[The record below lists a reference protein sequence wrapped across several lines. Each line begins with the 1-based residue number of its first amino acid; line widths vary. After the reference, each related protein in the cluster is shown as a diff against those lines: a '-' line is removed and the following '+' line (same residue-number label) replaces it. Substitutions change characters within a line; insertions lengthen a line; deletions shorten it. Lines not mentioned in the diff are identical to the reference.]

1 MASFVKVV
9 SINKKKLGVTIII
22 IGLMIILFGLEKN
35 FDVKLK
41 FTALMQNDIKSLTQ
55 YNGLKGRLKY
65 ELPSSWSCRNQE
77 VFGDEIV
84 YHSDFKSADGRIN
97 GFVQVWNLKG
107 NLKEFLRNSEI
118 ISKKQNLYKDYN
130 IRQIDINGTNGYLL
144 EYTITKEIG
153 DSYRGIEYFMKQGGQ
168 FLRFSFFVKDT
179 DFKENMPT
187 IFETIVK
194 TMKYR

>member
-1 MASFVKVV
+1 MKVLF
-9 SINKKKLGVTIII
+9 INKRKLGVTIII
-22 IGLMIILFGLEKN
+22 IGLMTILFGLEKN

-55 YNGLKGRLKY
+55 YSGLKNRLKY
-65 ELPSSWSCRNQE
+65 KLPSNWDCRVQDI
-77 VFGDEIV
+77 FGDEIV
-84 YHSDFKSADGRIN
+84 YHSNFKSADGKIN

-107 NLKEFLRNSEI
+107 NLKIFLQNSRS
-118 ISKKQNLYKDYN
+118 ISEKQNLYKSYN
-130 IRQIDINGTNGYLL
+130 MSRININGRNGYLV
-144 EYTITKEIG
+144 EYIITKEIG
-153 DSYRGIEYFMKQGGQ
+153 DSYRGIEYFIEEGKQ
-168 FLRFSFFVKDT
+168 FCRFSFFVKDM

>member
-1 MASFVKVV
+1 MKVIL
-9 SINKKKLGVTIII
+9 INKRKLGVTIII

-35 FDVKLK
+35 FDMKLK

-55 YNGLKGRLKY
+55 YSGLKNRLKY
-65 ELPSSWSCRNQE
+65 KLPSNWICRNQDI
-77 VFGDEIV
+77 FGDEIV
-84 YHSDFKSADGRIN
+84 YHSDFKSADSKIN

-107 NLKEFLRNSEI
+107 DLKVFLQNSKS
-118 ISKKQNLYKDYN
+118 ISEEQNLYKDYN
-130 IRQIDINGTNGYLL
+130 IRRININGSDGYLV

-153 DSYRGIEYFMKQGGQ
+153 DSYRGIEYFLEKGKQ
-168 FLRFSFFVKDT
+168 FCRFSFFVKDT

-194 TMKYR
+194 TLEYK